1 MANRKIKINWIL
13 KSDWEALW
21 DKAEKG
27 TTEDDQEYAAVPSG
41 YEIYAWR
48 DTKVWMEEQIA
59 ELEKELEGLS
69 EPGSEELE
77 QLGKSMHEYYNTE
90 QNLEYLKQKYN
101 EKFG

>member
-1 MANRKIKINWIL
+1 MVQRKIKINWIY

-27 TTEDDQEYAAVPSG
+27 ITEDDQEFAVVPPG

-59 ELEKELEGLS
+59 ELKKELEGMS
-69 EPGSEELE
+69 VPGSEELE
-77 QLGKSMHEYYNTE
+77 QLGRGMHKYYMTKERLEHLEEEYN
-90 QNLEYLKQKYN
+90 K
-101 EKFG
+101 KFG

>member
-1 MANRKIKINWIL
+1 MANRKIKINWIY

-59 ELEKELEGLS
+59 ELEGELEGMS
-69 EPGSEELE
+69 EPGSTELE
-77 QLGKSMHEYYNTE
+77 QLGRSMHEYYMTKE
-90 QNLEYLKQKYN
+90 RLERLEKEYN
-101 EKFG
+101 KKFG